1 MKISIIGFG
10 KLGSSTGFFLSRKG
24 FEIYA
29 YDSNKK
35 ILNGFEKK
43 KPIFFEESTKNFIKK
58 NKIKYVYNIKD
69 AILKT
74 NLSYLVVPTPSLK
87 NNSFDLSFILSAV
100 DSIFPILKKK
110 NTKHTIIITSTV
122 SPGSC
127 DKIIDYIFKKYKM
140 KNISDYRLIYNP
152 YFIALGSI
160 VNDLEKPDLLLVGA
174 KEKNISFYKN
184 FLKKIYKNKINKIKL
199 NFLNY
204 KEAEIAKLAINCYV
218 TMKISF
224 SNTISQIAD
233 NQNNR
238 IDSTKI
244 LSAIGSDSRIG
255 NKYLGLGPMFSGPCF
270 PRDNLAMSSYF
281 DNLRL
286 QDDLFKSTD
295 KINNFQ
301 SSRYLQLLKSIYKF
315 KSKRLGFLGLTYKSG
330 TDLFTDSPAFFIM
343 KKFNKLK
350 LKRFSGYDPYF
361 NKDLQNNIMNN
372 NNINLYD
379 SLDQFMKN
387 TDIVFLSYQD
397 KNFSKSIK
405 YKNKIFI
412 DPWNFFNKNLSKSE
426 IICPGINEKKT
437 I

>member
-100 DSIFPILKKK
+100 NSIFPILKKK

-233 NQNNR
+233 NQSNR
-238 IDSTKI
+238 INSTKI

-255 NKYLGLGPMFSGPCF
+255 NKYLSLGPMFSGPCF
-270 PRDNLAMSSYF
+270 PRDNLAMSSF
-281 DNLRL
+281 FKDLNLLDN
-286 QDDLFKSTD
+286 LFKSTNKVND
-295 KINNFQ
+295 YQ
-301 SSRYLQLLKSIYKF
+301 SLRYLKLIKQVNKF

-330 TDLFTDSPAFFIM
+330 TDLFTDSPAFYIM
-343 KKFNKLK
+343 KQLSSQKLK
-350 LKRFSGYDPYF
+350 SFNGYDPYF
-361 NKDLQNNIMNN
+361 NKILQKNIMGSYDI
-372 NNINLYD
+372 NIFD
-379 SLDQFMKN
+379 TLDQFMKN
-387 TDIVFLSYQD
+387 TDIIFLSYKD
-397 KNFSKSIK
+397 KKFTKSIK

-412 DPWNFFNKNLSKSE
+412 DPWNFFNKNLSKSK
-426 IICPGINEKKT
+426 IIYPGIN
-437 I
+437 

>member
-1 MKISIIGFG
+1 MKISIIGYG

-43 KPIFFEESTKNFIKK
+43 KPIFFEESTKTFIKK

-100 DSIFPILKKK
+100 NSIFPILKKK

-255 NKYLGLGPMFSGPCF
+255 NKYLSLGPMFSGPCF
-270 PRDNLAMSSYF
+270 PRDNLAMSSF
-281 DNLRL
+281 FKDLNLLDN
-286 QDDLFKSTD
+286 LFKSTNKVND
-295 KINNFQ
+295 YQ
-301 SSRYLQLLKSIYKF
+301 SLRYLKLIKQVNKF

-330 TDLFTDSPAFFIM
+330 TDLFTDSPAFYIM
-343 KKFNKLK
+343 KQLSSQKLK
-350 LKRFSGYDPYF
+350 SFNGYDPYF
-361 NKDLQNNIMNN
+361 NKILQKNIMGSYDI
-372 NNINLYD
+372 NIFD
-379 SLDQFMKN
+379 TLDQFMKN
-387 TDIVFLSYQD
+387 TDIIFLSYKD
-397 KNFSKSIK
+397 KKFTKSIK

-412 DPWNFFNKNLSKSE
+412 DPWNFFNKNLSKSK
-426 IICPGINEKKT
+426 IIYPGIN
-437 I
+437 